1 MIVSIEELSR
11 REVINVETA
20 ARVGF
25 VSDMDLNTETGEVM
39 ALLVRAPGGLFRSPP
54 PVKILFRDV
63 IRIGE
68 ETVLVSKV
76 SPAPPPPPRRSLL
89 GLLGK

>member
-1 MIVSIEELSR
+1 MIISIEELSR

-25 VSDMDLNTETGEVM
+25 VSDMDLNTETGEIIS
-39 ALLVRAPGGLFRSPP
+39 LLVRSPGGMFRSPP
-54 PVKILFRDV
+54 PVKVLYKDV
-63 IRIGE
+63 VRIGE

-76 SPAPPPPPRRSLL
+76 CSAPPPPGKRSLL

>member
-11 REVINVETA
+11 REVINIETA

-25 VSDMDLNTETGEVM
+25 VSDMDLNTETGEVT
-39 ALLVRAPGGLFRSPP
+39 ALLVRSPGGLFRSPP
-54 PVKILFRDV
+54 PVRVLFRDV